1 MKIVLCTG
9 GFDPLHSGHIDY
21 FNAAKQLGGYLIVGL
36 NSDEWL
42 KRKKGRAF
50 LPMHERKTIIE
61 NLSMVNRV
69 IEFDDQTNDSSDCI
83 ARVIRDYPQFKIL
96 FVNGGDRTH
105 TNVPEQE
112 IYQNDPRVEFIFGV
126 GGEAKRNS
134 SRWILDEWKAPKT
147 IRPWGNYRVL
157 YESDKT
163 LKLKELSVEPG
174 RSLSMQKHEFRS
186 EFWFVSQGYAT
197 VYTLEND
204 NEKLIG
210 VFGEHQSLWIPKE
223 KWHRLS
229 NQTDSLLKLIEIQ
242 YGTECTELDILR
254 K

>member
-9 GFDPLHSGHIDY
+9 GFDPLHSGHIEY
-21 FNAAKQLGGYLIVGL
+21 FNSAKSLGDYLIVGL

-42 KRKKGRAF
+42 KRKKGRSF
-50 LPMHERKTIIE
+50 LPIHERKNIIE
-61 NLSMVNRV
+61 NLSMINKVV
-69 IEFDDQTNDSSDCI
+69 EFNDDNNNSSDCI
-83 ARVIRDYPQFKIL
+83 SQILKEYPQFKIV
-96 FVNGGDRTH
+96 FVNGGDRDH

-112 IYQNDPRVEFIFGV
+112 IFFNDPRVEFVFGV
-126 GGEAKRNS
+126 GGNNKRNS
-134 SRWILDEWKAPKT
+134 SRWILEEWKAPKT

-163 LKLKELSVEPG
+163 LKLKELIVEPG
-174 RSLSMQKHEFRS
+174 QSLSMQKHEYRS

-197 VYTLEND
+197 VHTLENN

-210 VFGEHQSLWIPKE
+210 IFGEHQSLWIPKE

-229 NQTDSLLKLIEIQ
+229 NNTENQLKLIEIQ
-242 YGTECTELDILR
+242 YGTECTELDITR